1 MRLEKNTLAVVLNGS
16 SAQGMDAAK
25 NLIHQYNKVLLVGH
39 DRYELKAAAADI
51 TKQCPA
57 EKVLFIETELT
68 RKSELAKFICLV
80 KDKFG
85 GADHVE
91 NCMHIEDDAK
101 RAIFESA
108 LREFEEAAVNNLE
121 TV

>member
-1 MRLEKNTLAVVLNGS
+1 MSLDKNTLAVVLNGS
-16 SAQGMDAAK
+16 STEGMHAAM
-25 NLIHQYNKVLLVGH
+25 NLIHQYNRVLLVGH
-39 DRYELKAAAADI
+39 DRHELKAAAKDLS
-51 TKQCPA
+51 KQCPP
-57 EKVLFIETELT
+57 EKILFIETDLT

-91 NCMHIEDDAK
+91 NYMQIQDEAQ

-108 LREFEEAAVNNLE
+108 FRAFEEAAVNNLE